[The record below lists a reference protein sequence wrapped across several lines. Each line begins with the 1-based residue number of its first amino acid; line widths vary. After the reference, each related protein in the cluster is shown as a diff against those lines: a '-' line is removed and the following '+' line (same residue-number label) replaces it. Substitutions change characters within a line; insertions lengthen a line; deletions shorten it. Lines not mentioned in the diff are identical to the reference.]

1 MSFVAIRR
9 LAVSAGI
16 AAVGV
21 AGGPGQGPA
30 QEPPPAEAA
39 TGPRATR
46 ELTLGEA
53 LDIAALGN
61 PAYRRELNQLELG
74 GPQRQQVIG
83 DFLPSV
89 DLSLG
94 TAQGFVRQAVGTDDF
109 GRPVPNPDVR
119 TTYQSSSNQALSFN
133 WTLFDGLRRFQAL
146 KEQDA
151 QVRAWSGAAEARLA
165 TLTADV
171 ERAFFE
177 AQLRREHVIM
187 EEDLLRVRQRVLE
200 ATERLFALADKS
212 RADVLGAR
220 VEVQLQEKAL
230 EDARSEYRKQLL
242 ALRRHLGDPSIGE
255 FQLAEAPLTVFDPAS
270 LDVEAL
276 VGQAVEGNPGVRR
289 DEADV
294 ALQRAVARGER
305 GTRWPTVTL
314 SGDVAR
320 TEWGLDQS
328 ALFDLSPGTQSA
340 GGLRLALSWDLF
352 DNFNRQYNVAA
363 ADIAHRNAQET
374 LRDSRLQVE
383 QDVRTGFIALE
394 TAFINLE
401 TLESAQELAQERLRL
416 AGEEYLLAG
425 RTFEELQ
432 DAVSSAAEASR
443 DVVQA
448 RFDFVSSRIDLE
460 QGIGARIVT
469 DAAQPNGGR

>member
-1 MSFVAIRR
+1 MSSVVFSR
-9 LAVSAGI
+9 LALCAGL
-16 AAVGV
+16 GV
-21 AGGPGQGPA
+21 AAFAAGFSQGHA
-30 QEPPPAEAA
+30 QDPRSSGLAA
-39 TGPRATR
+39 HPVAVE
-46 ELTLGEA
+46 ELTLREA
-53 LDIAALGN
+53 LDIAARGN
-61 PAYRRELNQLELG
+61 PSYRRELNQLELA

-83 DFLPSV
+83 DFLPGV
-89 DLSLG
+89 DVSLG
-94 TAQGFVRQAVGTDDF
+94 TTQGFVRQAVGTDDF

-119 TTYQSSSNQALSFN
+119 TTYQSSSNQALSFS

-146 KEQDA
+146 REQEA

-177 AQLRREHVIM
+177 AHLRREHVIL

-230 EDARSEYRKQLL
+230 EDARSEHRKQLL
-242 ALRRHLGDPSIGE
+242 TLRRHLGDPSIGE
-255 FQLAEAPLTVFDPAS
+255 FRLAEAPLAVFDPSS
-270 LDVEAL
+270 LDVEGL
-276 VGQAVEGNPGVRR
+276 VEQAVTGNPGVRS
-289 DEADV
+289 DEAAV
-294 ALQRAVARGER
+294 ALQRAVAKGER
-305 GTRWPTVTL
+305 GSRWPTVSL

-328 ALFDLSPGTQSA
+328 ALFDLSPSTQSA
-340 GGLRLALSWDLF
+340 GGLRLALSWSLF
-352 DNFNRQYNVAA
+352 DNFNRQYSVAA

-394 TAFINLE
+394 TAFANLQ

-448 RFDFVSSRIDLE
+448 RFDFVSARIDLE
-460 QGIGARIVT
+460 QAIGARIVT
-469 DAAQPNGGR
+469 GGAQPDGGR